1 MNHSKSLKLSFC
13 TSLLLLA
20 SLGLLGAGCGN
31 DGTVSNPNITEPTI
45 SPVPPT
51 DDPTVEPTENPTENP
66 TGGPTGNPTGDPT
79 GNPTDNPTVSPTEN
93 PTDTPTEDPTGSP
106 ETGTLTLSY
115 GQSLGEGITADIA
128 ITDADGKLLAVYT
141 DCTPQASGEGQS
153 IVIVN
158 GDLTSGSKVTV
169 IYKDDQ
175 GNIVGVGDDD
185 LNWQDGQATVTD
197 PERQN
202 VDAENNEFKLDSKVV
217 RPGDSA
223 PGALIETQLIF
234 WPDTDDFSDL
244 SYDITGLVNLELDKD
259 FDQAAEEVS
268 ECPETYSRFEGQD
281 DKEPEEP
288 APSIPGRYYGGTK
301 VGKAAL
307 STTVQI
313 GGADVDI
320 GSNIFVTSQPAQLA
334 IFPEHADVCISA
346 TGLPYSIEPSTS
358 TATPSAIPTGSI
370 VMPFVPVAYFDDE
383 AKLLPNDTTADFED
397 PSARPPFDELMVSY
411 PTDNTILVPDL
422 ECFKEPGTLKVA
434 LKKETFR
441 AYISFIGGSS
451 ELGPRVDFVRD
462 VTSETEFSCDIGS
475 VAGNEITFERVDMS
489 FVKATMHDE
498 EFGDLYTIAPVK
510 VFSGLNLGVHL
521 FLADGSLIT
530 ASTNFTLGQDYAI
543 TPKTAYSGVVGGV
556 TCVSTFA
563 DIPDVQ
569 SENVQVN
576 VESRPASDTAANPD
590 PVIVWN
596 NDTKKIT
603 LHTETN
609 TVPYDATTNPP
620 TFWSYSID
628 FPGTNYPS
636 VSTFPLRLVPGL

>member
-51 DDPTVEPTENPTENP
+51 DDPTVEPTENPT
-66 TGGPTGNPTGDPT
+66 
-79 GNPTDNPTVSPTEN
+79 
-93 PTDTPTEDPTGSP
+93 DTPTEDPTGSP
-106 ETGTLTLSY
+106 EAGTLTLSY

-320 GSNIFVTSQPAQLA
+320 GSNIFVTSQPAQISIL
-334 IFPEHADVCISA
+334 PEHADICISA
-346 TGLPYSIEPSTS
+346 TGSPELSTS
-358 TATPSAIPTGSI
+358 TPSAGAISF
-370 VMPFVPVAYFDDE
+370 VAMPFVPVAYFDDE

-397 PSARPPFDELMVSY
+397 PSTRPPFSELGLSY
-411 PTDNTILVPDL
+411 HADTAILDPDL
-422 ECFKEPGTLKVA
+422 ECLRVPGTLRVA

-441 AYISFIGGSS
+441 AYILFAGGSS
-451 ELGPRVDFVRD
+451 ELGPEVNFVRD
-462 VTSETEFSCDIGS
+462 VTSETEFSCNIGS
-475 VAGNEITFERVDMS
+475 VDGNEVTFERVSDMS
-489 FVKATMHDE
+489 FVEATVHDD
-498 EFGDLYTIAPVK
+498 EFGDFNGVMPVK

-521 FLADGSLIT
+521 FLANGSIIT
-530 ASTNFTLGQDYAI
+530 SSTQFSLGTDYSI
-543 TPKTAYSGVVGGV
+543 TPKTAYSGIVGGV

-576 VESRPASDTAANPD
+576 VESRPASDTADNPD
-590 PVIVWN
+590 PVIAWN

-603 LHTETN
+603 LHTENN